1 VNSFFYFSI
10 LEDPLIHCTSFPLF
24 AAPEMC
30 DTESTGFSGYAADL
44 WAAGVCLYVF
54 TTGKVP
60 FFSLTPTKLFG
71 MISNGE
77 VEYEGLGLS
86 NVLKDLLGKLLD
98 KDPSTRA
105 GVGTCLKHKFCAD
118 ARAERLAE
126 LGHEMSDKHIILSK
140 NDVDMALSVT
150 MPNRKVLR
158 THATAPAAP
167 RRTTAP
173 ANTFKS
179 SCAEAVSEL
188 PAIATTNDTKMTAN
202 LTVTPTDDEG
212 KAYLSDN
219 SATSNGSTPRTFSF
233 KKVGIK
239 AKFKLK
245 DLWKRRK

>member
-1 VNSFFYFSI
+1 
-10 LEDPLIHCTSFPLF
+10 
-24 AAPEMC
+24 MC
-30 DTESTGFSGYAADL
+30 NTESNGFSGYTADL
-44 WAAGVCLYVF
+44 WAAGVCLYIF
-54 TTGKVP
+54 TTGKLP
-60 FFSLTPTKLFG
+60 FFSLIPTELFG
-71 MISNGE
+71 LISKGE

-158 THATAPAAP
+158 TRVTAPAAS

-173 ANTFKS
+173 SHTSFQTA
-179 SCAEAVSEL
+179 CAEAISDV
-188 PAIATTNDTKMTAN
+188 PAIAATTKATNDMKMTAN
-202 LTVTPTDDEG
+202 LTETSTDDEG

-219 SATSNGSTPRTFSF
+219 SATSNGSTPSRTFSF